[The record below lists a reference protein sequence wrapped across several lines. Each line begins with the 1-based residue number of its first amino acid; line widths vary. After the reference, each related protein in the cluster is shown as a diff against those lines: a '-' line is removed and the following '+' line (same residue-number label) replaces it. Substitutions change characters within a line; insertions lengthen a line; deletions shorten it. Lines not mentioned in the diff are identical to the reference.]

1 MPSMSLVFS
10 PFVGSSLTR
19 NSFVPYL
26 DSDTV
31 PEMPNLGELEKTAWH
46 YATGYP
52 GFEINFFFKGPT
64 GD

>member
-1 MPSMSLVFS
+1 MPSLSLVFS

-31 PEMPNLGELEKTAWH
+31 PEMPNLGELEKK
-46 YATGYP
+46 
-52 GFEINFFFKGPT
+52 IFFFFT
-64 GD
+64 AFFFFFFFNVY